1 MALPGDPAAPDRSD
15 GTPGPD
21 LLGAD
26 WPRQATD
33 QVVKVVDQVRE
44 KTTGP
49 VLSGSRI
56 VVYGLVAAVAAT
68 LAGLLALI
76 GALRLVNELTDRV
89 WLTYLIFGVLFLA
102 IGAFCWSRREGPAV
116 PTSRIDGA

>member
-1 MALPGDPAAPDRSD
+1 MALPGDPGTRGPGD
-15 GTPGPD
+15 GPSSPD

-33 QVVKVVDQVRE
+33 QVVKVVDQVRD

-56 VVYGLVAAVAAT
+56 VVYGLVATVAAT
-68 LAGLLALI
+68 IAGLLALI
-76 GALRLVNELTDRV
+76 GSLRLVNELTDRP
-89 WLTYLIFGVLFLA
+89 WLTYLIFGFVFLLA
-102 IGAFCWSRREGPAV
+102 GAFCWSRREGPAV
-116 PTSRIDGA
+116 PTSRADGA